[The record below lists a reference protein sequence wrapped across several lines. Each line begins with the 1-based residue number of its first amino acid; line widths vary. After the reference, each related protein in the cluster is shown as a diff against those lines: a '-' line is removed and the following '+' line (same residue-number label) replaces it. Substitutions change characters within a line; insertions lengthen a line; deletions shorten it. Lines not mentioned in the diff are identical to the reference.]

1 MTGLIMRYVLF
12 KSLLGR
18 GDEPLPK
25 DFAETGSTGAEGE
38 EKADGRGGKYES

>member
-18 GDEPLPK
+18 GAEPLPE
-25 DFAETGSTGAEGE
+25 DFAEAGSTGAEGE
-38 EKADGRGGKYES
+38 EKANE

>member
-25 DFAETGSTGAEGE
+25 DLAETSSTGAEGE
-38 EKADGRGGKYES
+38 EKADE

>member
-18 GDEPLPK
+18 GDEPLPE
-25 DFAETGSTGAEGE
+25 DSAETASTGAKGE
-38 EKADGRGGKYES
+38 EKANERDSQYES

>member
-18 GDEPLPK
+18 GDEPLPE
-25 DFAETGSTGAEGE
+25 DFAEAGSTGAEGE
-38 EKADGRGGKYES
+38 EKANERDSQYES